1 MRKTYAFLKKGSFGQ
16 MLSKKGYDFFY
27 LIHGWIM
34 FRYAKNKGYGVDE
47 VLIVMNLNETIHPF
61 FSIIGS
67 ANTKKKNRG
76 MNSCFNCYG
85 I

>member
-1 MRKTYAFLKKGSFGQ
+1 
-16 MLSKKGYDFFY
+16 
-27 LIHGWIM
+27 M